1 MESRGKTVNIIL
13 FILYVIL
20 SSSGLILFKLGSLNP
35 NIHLHFFGLSLNI
48 SVKSIIGIICY
59 GASLIP
65 LFLLWMMIIS
75 RSNLTIAMPL
85 SIALVNTLVIVGSCL
100 FLKEKITIIQ
110 GIGIF
115 IVIFGVCIMSWGR
128 K

>member
-1 MESRGKTVNIIL
+1 MNIIL

-35 NIHLHFFGLSLNI
+35 NLHFGIFGLSIDI
-48 SVKSIIGIICY
+48 SIKSIIGIFCY
-59 GASLIP
+59 GAR
-65 LFLLWMMIIS
+65 FLLWLIIVS
-75 RSNLTIAMPL
+75 RTNLTIAMPL
-85 SIALVNTLVIVGSCL
+85 SIALVNTLVIVGSCI
-100 FLKEKITIIQ
+100 FLKEEITLVQ

-115 IVIFGVCIMSWGR
+115 IVVFGVCVMTWGR

>member
-1 MESRGKTVNIIL
+1 MESRGKIVNIIL
-13 FILYVIL
+13 FIMYVIL
-20 SSSGLILFKLGSLNP
+20 SSSGLILFKLGTMNP
-35 NIHLHFFGLSLNI
+35 NIHFSIIGFTIDI
-48 SVKSIIGIICY
+48 SIKSIIGILCY
-59 GASLIP
+59 GIS
-65 LFLLWMMIIS
+65 FLLWMMIIS

-85 SIALVNTLVIVGSCL
+85 SIALVNTLVIVGSCF
-100 FLKEKITIIQ
+100 FLKEKITLIQ